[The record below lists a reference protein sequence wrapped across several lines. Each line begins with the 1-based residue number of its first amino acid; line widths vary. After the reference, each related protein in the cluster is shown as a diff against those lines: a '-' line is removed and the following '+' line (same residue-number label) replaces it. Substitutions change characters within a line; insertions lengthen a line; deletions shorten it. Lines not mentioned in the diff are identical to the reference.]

1 MFKVVGK
8 NQEPKSVQKSIRI
21 PLYQLYALKRLSKE
35 NNVAV
40 NRVVVEM
47 IDYCLS
53 NMDE

>member
-40 NRVVVEM
+40 NRVVEM